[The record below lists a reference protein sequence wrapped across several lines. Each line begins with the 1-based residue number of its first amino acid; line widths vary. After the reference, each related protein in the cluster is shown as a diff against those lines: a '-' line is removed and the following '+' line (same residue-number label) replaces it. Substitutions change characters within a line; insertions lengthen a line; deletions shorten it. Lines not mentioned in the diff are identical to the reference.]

1 MNIAKCLFLFPASQT
16 DLTIGAIEIQIF
28 GDRNIWIK
36 KILVEMKRNLNWF
49 IFQLVL
55 SLMVVIIHIFLFNFL
70 VTCEQKYESYFK
82 KRWKTIC
89 ISLSLC
95 HMLTATCLVVLC
107 ALRLLVSGYLMPR
120 EAMDTAEVYVFAS
133 SSLCS
138 MFHVITVM
146 VNDIR
151 YLLHNSTI
159 PEENLFYIVVSWA
172 ATFTSACLLGFAE
185 SQHQVLYILA
195 VIALAMSIL
204 LFFAYIEIS
213 RRIIIQLKRSDEFG
227 EESTTEELPTTWS
240 RHFVYMG
247 VLLAVSFV
255 IFTIPYALER
265 LLWHQN
271 NIISMMC
278 VGLNAVSQGMIMII
292 RIQLNE
298 AVTNFCVSFILIG
311 TE

>member
-1 MNIAKCLFLFPASQT
+1 MNIATCLFLFPASQKE
-16 DLTIGAIEIQIF
+16 LSIGAIEIQVF
-28 GDRNIWIK
+28 RDRSIWIK

-55 SLMVVIIHIFLFNFL
+55 SLMVVIIHIVLFHFL
-70 VTCEQKYESYFK
+70 VTCERKYGSYFK
-82 KRWKTIC
+82 KRWKAIC
-89 ISLSLC
+89 ISLSFC

-159 PEENLFYIVVSWA
+159 PEENTFYIVVSWVS
-172 ATFTSACLLGFAE
+172 TLTSACLLGFVE

-204 LFFAYIEIS
+204 LCFAYIEIS

-227 EESTTEELPTTWS
+227 EESATEELLTPWS

-247 VLLAVSFV
+247 VLLAISFI

-271 NIISMMC
+271 NIISLMC
-278 VGLNAVSQGMIMII
+278 VGLNAVSQGMVIII
-292 RIQLNE
+292 RIQLN
-298 AVTNFCVSFILIG
+298 
-311 TE
+311 

>member
-1 MNIAKCLFLFPASQT
+1 
-16 DLTIGAIEIQIF
+16 
-28 GDRNIWIK
+28 
-36 KILVEMKRNLNWF
+36 MKRNLNWF

-55 SLMVVIIHIFLFNFL
+55 SLMVVIIHIFLFHFL
-70 VTCEQKYESYFK
+70 VTCERKYGSCFK

-89 ISLSLC
+89 ISLSFC
-95 HMLTATCLVVLC
+95 HILTATCLVVLC
-107 ALRLLVSGYLMPR
+107 TLRLLVSGYLMPR

-151 YLLHNSTI
+151 YLIHNSTI
-159 PEENLFYIVVSWA
+159 PEENIFYIIVSWV
-172 ATFTSACLLGFAE
+172 ATLTNACLLGFVE

-213 RRIIIQLKRSDEFG
+213 RRIIIQLKRSEEFN
-227 EESTTEELPTTWS
+227 EESATEDLMTAWS
-240 RHFVYMG
+240 SHFVYVG
-247 VLLAVSFV
+247 LPLAVSFI

-265 LLWHQN
+265 LVWHQN
-271 NIISMMC
+271 NIISLMC
-278 VGLNAVSQGMIMII
+278 VGLNAMSQGMIVIL
-292 RIQLNE
+292 RIQL
-298 AVTNFCVSFILIG
+298 S
-311 TE
+311 